1 MSGGVGERVVA
12 PARPVA
18 TARGRAGRWVYRVP
32 WKGIAVYGVAI
43 LFALFVLAPFSWV
56 VLTSFMYEVDAIAT
70 PPVWVPERLT
80 LNNYLAFFNPDLLR
94 NNRLAGGGA
103 AQAAPRA
110 LLNSTIVAV
119 SVAVLNI
126 VVGSLAA
133 YPIARLRFVGST
145 ALIVFYLGTRMVP
158 PIAIMIALYAL
169 VNALGLLDTLLALIL
184 AYATFTV
191 PYSVWI
197 LQSYFRT
204 IPRDLE
210 DAARVDR
217 CNWLQVMVR
226 VFLPVAS
233 PGLVACAMFS
243 FLASWGEFLYALVLT
258 TTSNSKTMPMIVAQ
272 FTTDIDTSPV
282 VLSAGGVLAVL
293 PPLVLALIFQ
303 RLIVSGIAAGS
314 VKG

>member
-1 MSGGVGERVVA
+1 MLSSRKHARA
-12 PARPVA
+12 PA
-18 TARGRAGRWVYRVP
+18 TSGRGRRRGAISWRT
-32 WKGIAVYGVAI
+32 IAVYTVAI
-43 LFALFVLAPFSWV
+43 VFSLFILLPFSWV

-70 PPVWVPERLT
+70 PPQLPKRLT
-80 LNNYLAFFNPDLLR
+80 LDNYLAIFQPELLR
-94 NNRLAGGGA
+94 NSRFIGGGA
-103 AQAAPRA
+103 AADAPRA
-110 LLNSTIVAV
+110 LLNSAIVAV
-119 SVAVLNI
+119 AVAVLNI
-126 VVGSLAA
+126 VIGSMAA
-133 YPIARLRFVGST
+133 YPIARVRFLGST
-145 ALIVFYLGTRMVP
+145 ALVVFYLASRMVP

-169 VNALGLLDTLLALIL
+169 IKMLGLLDTIFALIL
-184 AYATFTV
+184 TYLTFTV

-217 CNWLQVMVR
+217 CNWFNVMVR

-233 PGLVACAMFS
+233 PGLVACAMFA

-258 TTSNSKTMPMIVAQ
+258 TTINSKTMPMIVAQ

-282 VLSAGGVLAVL
+282 ILSAGGVLAVL

-303 RLIVSGIAAGS
+303 RLIVSGIAAGA